1 MSPLGPV
8 AVGVRGTSLTR
19 TDRERLKHPLVGM
32 VILFSVNYESPEQL
46 IRLCSDIHALR
57 DPPLLIAVDH
67 EGGRVQRFREG
78 FTRLPPMRRLG
89 ELWDCDVLLSCRV
102 AMSLGYVMAA
112 ELRAHGVDM
121 TFAPVLDVDHGRSS
135 VIGDRALHS
144 DARVV
149 SMLAAHLT
157 HGLLLAGMANCG
169 KHFPGHGWAEADSH
183 VALPMDTRSRT
194 DILKSDAA
202 PYLWLGPML
211 AGVMPA
217 HVVYPQID
225 QQPAGFS
232 RHWINNV
239 LRDVIGFT
247 GAVFSDDLLMAGAG
261 GAGSVAERAAA
272 SLDAGCDFALVCND
286 TAAMDQVLGSVNW
299 KRSAP
304 FDARLA
310 RLQPR
315 GDAPTMSELR
325 DTDLYHNARED
336 ILALADELSI
346 GHSAPG

>member
-8 AVGVRGTSLTR
+8 AVGVQGTSLTR

-32 VILFSVNYESPEQL
+32 VILFSMNYESPEQL

-78 FTRLPPMRRLG
+78 FTRLPPMRSLG
-89 ELWDCDVLLSCRV
+89 ELWDRDVLLSCRV

-135 VIGDRALHS
+135 VIGDRALHA
-144 DARVV
+144 DARVI

-183 VALPMDTRSRT
+183 FALPVDSRARS
-194 DILKSDAA
+194 DILENDAA
-202 PYLWLGPML
+202 PYRWLGLML

-225 QQPAGFS
+225 RHPAGFS
-232 RHWINNV
+232 RRWIKL
-239 LRDVIGFT
+239 LRDDLGFT
-247 GAVFSDDLLMAGAG
+247 GAVFSDDLLMAGASA
-261 GAGSVAERAAA
+261 AGSVAERAAA
-272 SLDAGCDFALVCND
+272 ALDAGCDFALVCND
-286 TAAMDQVLGSVNW
+286 TAAMDQVLGSVKW

-304 FDARLA
+304 FAGRLA
-310 RLQPR
+310 RLQPQ
-315 GDAPTMSELR
+315 GNALSMGELV
-325 DTDLYHNARED
+325 DTDLYRNARRD
-336 ILALADELSI
+336 LAEAEK
-346 GHSAPG
+346 SASV

>member
-1 MSPLGPV
+1 
-8 AVGVRGTSLTR
+8 
-19 TDRERLKHPLVGM
+19 
-32 VILFSVNYESPEQL
+32 
-46 IRLCSDIHALR
+46 
-57 DPPLLIAVDH
+57 
-67 EGGRVQRFREG
+67 
-78 FTRLPPMRRLG
+78 
-89 ELWDCDVLLSCRV
+89 
-102 AMSLGYVMAA
+102 
-112 ELRAHGVDM
+112 M

-202 PYLWLGPML
+202 PYQWLGPML

-232 RHWINNV
+232 RHWIQKV
-239 LRDVIGFT
+239 LRGQLGFT

-261 GAGSVAERAAA
+261 VAGSVVERAAA
-272 SLDAGCDFALVCND
+272 ALDAGCDFALVCND
-286 TAAMDQVLGSVNW
+286 TAAMDQVLGAVKW
-299 KRSAP
+299 VRSAA
-304 FDARLA
+304 FDGRLA
-310 RLQPR
+310 RLQPQ
-315 GDAPTMSELR
+315 GDALLMGELV
-325 DTDLYHNARED
+325 DTDLYRNARRD
-336 ILALADELSI
+336 LAEAEK
-346 GHSAPG
+346 SASV

>member
-1 MSPLGPV
+1 
-8 AVGVRGTSLTR
+8 
-19 TDRERLKHPLVGM
+19 
-32 VILFSVNYESPEQL
+32 
-46 IRLCSDIHALR
+46 
-57 DPPLLIAVDH
+57 
-67 EGGRVQRFREG
+67 
-78 FTRLPPMRRLG
+78 MRRLG
-89 ELWDCDVLLSCRV
+89 ELWDRDVLLACRV
-102 AMSLGYVMAA
+102 AASLGYVMAA
-112 ELRAHGVDM
+112 ELRARGIDM

-183 VALPMDTRSRT
+183 VALPVDTRSRT

-202 PYLWLGPML
+202 PYRWLGPML

-232 RHWINNV
+232 RHWIQKV
-239 LRDVIGFT
+239 LRGQLGFT

-261 GAGSVAERAAA
+261 VAGSVVERAAA
-272 SLDAGCDFALVCND
+272 ALDAGCDFALVCND
-286 TAAMDQVLGSVNW
+286 TAAMDQVLGAVKW
-299 KRSAP
+299 VRSAA
-304 FDARLA
+304 FDGRLA
-310 RLQPR
+310 RLQPQ
-315 GDAPTMSELR
+315 GNALSMGELV
-325 DTDLYHNARED
+325 DTDLYRNARRD
-336 ILALADELSI
+336 LAEAEK
-346 GHSAPG
+346 SASA